1 MKLYATNLAEMVL
14 RFYIMMAVIII
25 AGFTGQWWLAIVGFV
40 VFFAA
45 LTGAKL
51 RDAQSKEGGKRIH
64 MSTDDQS
71 RKAM

>member
-1 MKLYATNLAEMVL
+1 
-14 RFYIMMAVIII
+14 
-25 AGFTGQWWLAIVGFV
+25 IVGFV